1 MASVSPLVGEDRFY
15 NLYAR
20 AERCAVPVHFRVVS
34 CYRSSQHRDNARI
47 AIARKYQWELR
58 FRASSSHLFSNGRH
72 DRERGCDFGMEL
84 SRRVKGADFHVM
96 PEGGKAL
103 ENT

>member
-1 MASVSPLVGEDRFY
+1 
-15 NLYAR
+15 
-20 AERCAVPVHFRVVS
+20 
-34 CYRSSQHRDNARI
+34 
-47 AIARKYQWELR
+47 
-58 FRASSSHLFSNGRH
+58 
-72 DRERGCDFGMEL
+72 MEL